1 VERVSVT
8 VGVPVWTDGRFKSVR
23 AENDLGLESVGASL
37 LRRLL
42 PGVLQTTLQA
52 GYYAFYPYLLMKWEE
67 SNESILREDFVPFF
81 RRQEVAYACACRL
94 HDHRIDDLFGIQ
106 GSNGA
111 KRGLENS
118 ADSIDVSG
126 LSLDYIDERLGG
138 YALFYG
144 RVLEAMRLVRPG
156 ASRMV
161 DRVTERGR
169 ALAEAFGRAFED
181 TTYYR
186 QFFEASVVPVDVLR
200 EVGDAVCLCSIPGRA
215 DHQALLDVFFGAT
228 EEDLAWEARR
238 QIRARS
244 LALHLAYH
252 DQRPDDEPGDLTG
265 FRSVLASGTFTNARA
280 FETPY
285 PEERGVW
292 RCYQLRECQTLVLT
306 AFWSWYLQRLQET
319 YPTTHDALCDELV
332 ASAEWSSVGLAADL
346 PLRAAREVGAQR
358 IADGRALVD
367 AVTPF
372 RRTPGELMSAWLA
385 GAFLCMLAIDREAY
399 RDAPG
404 MAELR
409 DDGGPGRLS
418 LAHMHEWIGQRE
430 GMGVASVLR
439 DLLDM
444 LRLQHLRVATAKLS
458 PTDSRDPFCI
468 AEDNGL
474 LRFVRGD
481 EPFWSGARFGVL
493 NTLLWSLGLLD
504 SPNGEA
510 RLTELGTRILREV
523 NEAA

>member
-1 VERVSVT
+1 MSVAF
-8 VGVPVWTDGRFKSVR
+8 GVPVWTDGRFKTVR

-42 PGVLQTTLQA
+42 PGILQTTPQA
-52 GYYAFYPYLLMKWEE
+52 GYYAFYAYLLTTWED
-67 SNESILREDFVPFF
+67 SNESILREEFVPFF

-94 HDHRIDDLFGIQ
+94 HDHRIEELFGIQ

-111 KRGLENS
+111 KRGLANS
-118 ADSIDVSG
+118 ADEIDLG
-126 LSLDYIDERLGG
+126 TLALDYIDERLGG
-138 YALFYG
+138 YSLFYA

-161 DRVTERGR
+161 DRATERGR
-169 ALAEAFGRAFED
+169 ALATAFGRAFED

-186 QFFEASVVPVDVLR
+186 EFFEAGVVPVDVLR
-200 EVGDAVCLCSIPGRA
+200 ELGDAVCLCTIPGRA
-215 DHQALLDVFFGAT
+215 DHQALLDVFFGAP

-238 QIRARS
+238 QIRVRS

-252 DQRPDDEPGDLTG
+252 DQRPDNEPGDLTR
-265 FRSVLASGTFTNARA
+265 FRSALASGAFTNASA
-280 FETPY
+280 LETPY
-285 PEERGVW
+285 PEERGAW

-306 AFWSWYLQRLQET
+306 AVWSWYLQRLQET

-332 ASAEWSSVGLAADL
+332 ASVEWSSVGLDADVS
-346 PLRAAREVGAQR
+346 LRAAREVAGQR
-358 IADGRALVD
+358 IVGGRVLVD
-367 AVTPF
+367 AVSPF
-372 RRTPGELMSAWLA
+372 QRTPGEHLSAWLA
-385 GAFLCMLAIDREAY
+385 EALLAMLAIDREAY
-399 RDAPG
+399 RDHPG

-418 LAHMHEWIGQRE
+418 LAHMHDWHAQRE
-430 GMGVASVLR
+430 HMGVASVLR
-439 DLLDM
+439 DLLDL
-444 LRLQHLRVATAKLS
+444 LRLQHLQVATAKLS

-468 AEDNGL
+468 AEDNGV

-481 EPFWSGARFGVL
+481 EPFWTGARFGVL

-504 SPNGEA
+504 APSGEA
-510 RLTELGTRILREV
+510 RPTELAARILREV
-523 NEAA
+523 NGGA